1 MKIRSEVNSPLANR
15 ESVNVLHNMGFN
27 ITFSYRF
34 GKMSMD
40 NNRSGRRRSVNNDD
54 LKDGGMDGGMDM
66 NMGGGQQQN
75 QSRGGGMPPMA
86 SGATPKT
93 DAKPAQP
100 DTTKATVDATGVWN
114 YTIESQMGTTNGRLT
129 IKKEGDTYSG
139 TSFSSRTN
147 QETPLTSVTV
157 SGNVLTASYVAN
169 FGGNEI
175 VITITGPITGD
186 DLDGTM
192 SFGTFRTMPLKAKRT
207 K

>member
-1 MKIRSEVNSPLANR
+1 MNFQI
-15 ESVNVLHNMGFN
+15 NV
-27 ITFSYRF
+27 SYRI
-34 GKMSMD
+34 GKMSFD
-40 NNRSGRRRSVNNDD
+40 ARPKRRRSVNNDD
-54 LKDGGMDGGMDM
+54 LKDGGGEGMDM
-66 NMGGGQQQN
+66 N
-75 QSRGGGMPPMA
+75 GGMQQTQQRGTGSMPQISPVVA
-86 SGATPKT
+86 PKST
-93 DAKPAQP
+93 TSTQP
-100 DTTKATVDATGVWN
+100 DTAKATVDATGVWN
-114 YTIESQMGTTNGRLT
+114 YTIESQMGSTNGRLT
-129 IKKEGDTYSG
+129 IKKEGEIYSG